1 MRKCLSGLAWMM
13 TAFIVHAA
21 TMINVTQPYYYLNGD
36 WHSESNKNPTVS
48 PYGTILFSSTTPV
61 RLSAVPPRGYA
72 LDQWMLWDGFGYTGY
87 SRLADIPSSRIIATS
102 TDYLFTVS
110 WDSYYSPNWNNNLYA
125 TPCFSWLK
133 YDLVYEPNYGG
144 LSRAYGERG
153 LIYTNTV
160 EVAVGDVAG
169 RLQSWETS
177 HRGYEVAGWST
188 DPEATRASFAT
199 GETVLKAGDK
209 FNATTNG
216 LVTLYAVWQKKPM
229 PIELDPQGGTVTP
242 GSITAYID
250 ETYDLPTPT
259 RDDYDFNGWYD
270 AAEGGNR
277 FTNGMTVVRT
287 DVTKL
292 YAQWLN
298 NRHSVTFKF
307 MTKYGNETNVVTQ
320 VRDGEAA
327 EPPAASDVDGYLGH
341 HFTNWSAAFD
351 DVRTDLEVRAE
362 YVINKYSIAFDSNGG
377 TGTMSEMLFAYDEER
392 ALNACRFS
400 RAGATFLGWALEA
413 GATTAEFADRERVSN
428 LTAENEVTL
437 ILYAVWNRDDV
448 PVVLTV
454 GEGAE
459 VSPSSVRVAVGDT
472 WSLPTPVRTGYAF
485 DGWFTAAEG
494 GEEIVNGSTVESLST
509 TELFA
514 QWTANVY
521 SVSFLANGAEGTM
534 PNEPYAYDEAKA
546 LTPNAFAWSG
556 HTFRGWGLS
565 ATDVEPTYADG
576 QVVSNL
582 TETAGET
589 VTLQALWSVNSYT
602 VSFDAGGGSGSM
614 TSLHKDYGEVFTLP
628 AATFTKDGLPF
639 RGWLGSDGLRYADGA
654 VVSNL
659 TDQADATFV
668 LSAVWPGAS
677 YVAFDPNGA
686 TNAVMDVERFTD
698 DDIQALTSNVFER
711 IGYVFAGWAV
721 SAEAAAAQTVRYADG
736 ETISSPALAG
746 QTNTLYA
753 VWTPNTYTVR
763 FDRNG
768 GQGSMSAQT
777 MVYDTP
783 ATLSA
788 NAFTRGAE
796 GTFSFLGWA
805 TAADGSVTYVDGA
818 TVTNLATEGTVT
830 LYAVWANNLSDLAK
844 AADSDFELGVVGP
857 SASLVVVDS
866 TTYAYGG
873 SSIRF
878 SEGVSY
884 CSVTGVVHGAGTLT
898 FKWRS
903 NYAMSH
909 PDGAASGLMF
919 AIQEE
924 SKPFANPDIAEV
936 PGKDEWT
943 EVSYRIDATGQT
955 VLLWRAYYFAMDYGE
970 DCVAWLD
977 KITWTPDGDGPT
989 EEDAPVIDGV
999 TKDGDGI
1006 SISISTSDTR
1016 FDYQLLGTRD
1026 LSTSDDWPVIKTV
1039 SGTGEPIAFPDL
1051 INKDEPKMFYKVR
1064 VIQRQ

>member
-1 MRKCLSGLAWMM
+1 MWKFLSGLAWMM

-21 TMINVTQPYYYLNGD
+21 TMITVTQPYYYLNGD

-48 PYGTILFSSTTPV
+48 PYGLILFSSTTPV

-72 LDQWMLWDGFGYTGY
+72 LDQWMLWDGFGYAGY

-110 WDSYYSPNWNNNLYA
+110 WDSYYSPNWNNVLFA

-169 RLQSWETS
+169 RIPGWES
-177 HRGYEVAGWST
+177 SRRGYEVAGWST
-188 DPEATRASFAT
+188 DPEASVASFAT
-199 GETVLKAGDK
+199 GEVVERAGEAFD
-209 FNATTNG
+209 ATTNG

-270 AAEGGNR
+270 AAEGGNL
-277 FTNGMTVVRT
+277 FTNGMTVTRT

-292 YAQWLN
+292 YAQWLK
-298 NRHSVTFKF
+298 NRHTVTFRF
-307 MTKYGNETNVVTQ
+307 LDRFGNATNVVTT

-327 EPPAASDVDGYLGH
+327 PAPEMSVINAYLGH
-341 HFTNWSAAFD
+341 HFTQWDTAFD
-351 DVRTDLEVRAE
+351 EVRSDLTVVAAYE
-362 YVINKYSIAFDSNGG
+362 SNKYLVSFVANGG
-377 TGTMSEMLFAYDEER
+377 SGTMADQLFSYDEAK
-392 ALNACRFS
+392 ALSSCQFKRS
-400 RAGATFLGWALEA
+400 GADFLGWAREA
-413 GATTAEFADRERVSN
+413 DAAEPEFDNREIVSN
-428 LTAENEVTL
+428 LTSENEATVL
-437 ILYAVWNRDDV
+437 LYAIWNRADV
-448 PVVLTV
+448 PVTLYP
-454 GEGAE
+454 GEG
-459 VSPSSVRVAVGDT
+459 VSVTPTSVRVAVGDT
-472 WSLPTPVRTGYAF
+472 WVLPTPERTGHAF
-485 DGWFTAAEG
+485 SGWYTEAAG
-494 GEEIVNGSTVESLST
+494 GELIENGSVVASTSVTALYAHYAPNEYTVA
-509 TELFA
+509 FA
-514 QWTANVY
+514 G
-521 SVSFLANGAEGTM
+521 NGATGSM
-534 PNEPYAYDEAKA
+534 SAQAFSYDEAKA
-546 LTPNAFAWSG
+546 LAANAFVRKG
-556 HTFRGWGLS
+556 HSFLGWGLA
-565 ATDVEPTYADG
+565 ATDEAAAFADG
-576 QVVSNL
+576 EIVSNL
-582 TETAGET
+582 TAVADAT
-589 VTLQALWSVNSYT
+589 VTLHALWSPNSYT
-602 VSFDAGGGSGSM
+602 I
-614 TSLHKDYGEVFTLP
+614 
-628 AATFTKDGLPF
+628 
-639 RGWLGSDGLRYADGA
+639 
-654 VVSNL
+654 
-659 TDQADATFV
+659 
-668 LSAVWPGAS
+668 
-677 YVAFDPNGA
+677 
-686 TNAVMDVERFTD
+686 RF
-698 DDIQALTSNVFER
+698 E
-711 IGYVFAGWAV
+711 
-721 SAEAAAAQTVRYADG
+721 
-736 ETISSPALAG
+736 
-746 QTNTLYA
+746 
-753 VWTPNTYTVR
+753 
-763 FDRNG
+763 RNG

-796 GTFSFLGWA
+796 GTFTFLGWA
-805 TAADGSVTYVDGA
+805 TAADGSVTYADGA

-830 LYAVWANNLSDLAK
+830 LYAVWENNLSDLAK
-844 AADSDFELGVVGP
+844 AADSDFELGATGP

-866 TTYAYGG
+866 TMSSYGG

-878 SEGVSY
+878 SEGVVH
-884 CSVTGVVHGAGTLT
+884 CAVTGIVHGAGALT

-903 NYAMSH
+903 NHEMVH

-919 AIQEE
+919 AVQEE
-924 SKPFANPDIAEV
+924 GKPFASPDIAEV
-936 PGKDEWT
+936 PGVDEWT

-955 VLLWRAYYFAMDYGE
+955 ILLWRAYYFVQDYGE

-977 KITWTPDGDGPT
+977 QITWAPDGDGPT

>member
-1 MRKCLSGLAWMM
+1 MWKFLFGLAWAM

-21 TMINVTQPYYYLNGD
+21 TQINVTQPYYYLNGD
-36 WHSESNKNPTVS
+36 WHSESDKNPTVS
-48 PYGTILFSSTTPV
+48 PYGLIRFSSTTPV

-72 LDQWMLWDGFGYTGY
+72 LDQWMLWDGFGYAGY

-110 WDSYYSPNWNNNLYA
+110 WDSYYSPNWNNVLFA

-169 RLQSWETS
+169 RIPGWES
-177 HRGYEVAGWST
+177 SRRGYEVAGWST

-229 PIELDPQGGTVTP
+229 PIVLDPQGGTVTP
-242 GSITAYID
+242 DSITAYID

-298 NRHSVTFKF
+298 NRHTVTFRF
-307 MTKYGNETNVVTQ
+307 LNRFGNATNVVTT

-327 EPPAASDVDGYLGH
+327 PAPEMSVINAYLGH
-341 HFTNWSAAFD
+341 HFTQWDTAFD
-351 DVRTDLEVRAE
+351 EVRSDLTVVAAYE
-362 YVINKYSIAFDSNGG
+362 SNKYLVSFVANGG
-377 TGTMSEMLFAYDEER
+377 SGTMADQLFSYDEAK
-392 ALNACRFS
+392 ALSSCQFKRS
-400 RAGATFLGWALEA
+400 GADFLGWAREA
-413 GATTAEFADRERVSN
+413 DAAEPEFDNREIVSN
-428 LTAENEVTL
+428 LTSENEATVL
-437 ILYAVWNRDDV
+437 LYAIWNRADV
-448 PVVLTV
+448 PVTLYP
-454 GEGAE
+454 GEG
-459 VSPSSVRVAVGDT
+459 VSVTPTSVRVAVGDT
-472 WSLPTPVRTGYAF
+472 WVLPTPVRTGYAF

-494 GEEIVNGSTVESLST
+494 GEEIVNGSAVESLST

-565 ATDVEPTYADG
+565 ATEAEPTYDDG
-576 QVVSNL
+576 QIVSNL
-582 TETAGET
+582 TAVADAT
-589 VTLQALWSVNSYT
+589 VTLHALWSPNSYT
-602 VSFDAGGGSGSM
+602 
-614 TSLHKDYGEVFTLP
+614 
-628 AATFTKDGLPF
+628 
-639 RGWLGSDGLRYADGA
+639 
-654 VVSNL
+654 
-659 TDQADATFV
+659 
-668 LSAVWPGAS
+668 
-677 YVAFDPNGA
+677 
-686 TNAVMDVERFTD
+686 
-698 DDIQALTSNVFER
+698 I
-711 IGYVFAGWAV
+711 
-721 SAEAAAAQTVRYADG
+721 
-736 ETISSPALAG
+736 
-746 QTNTLYA
+746 
-753 VWTPNTYTVR
+753 R

-777 MVYDTP
+777 MVYDVP
-783 ATLSA
+783 ALLASNT
-788 NAFTRGAE
+788 FTRGAE
-796 GTFSFLGWA
+796 GAFQFMGWA
-805 TAADGSVTYVDGA
+805 TAADGSVTYADGA

-830 LYAVWANNLSDLAK
+830 LYAVWENNLSDLAK
-844 AADSDFELGVVGP
+844 AADSDFELGATGP

-866 TTYAYGG
+866 TMSSYGG

-878 SEGVSY
+878 SEGVVY
-884 CSVTGVVHGAGTLT
+884 CAVTGIVHGAGTLT

-903 NYAMSH
+903 NHEMVH

-919 AIQEE
+919 AVQEE
-924 SKPFANPDIAEV
+924 GKPFASPDIAEV
-936 PGKDEWT
+936 PGVDEWT

-955 VLLWRAYYFAMDYGE
+955 ILLWRAYYFVQDYGE

-977 KITWTPDGDGPT
+977 QITWAPDGDGPT
-989 EEDAPVIDGV
+989 VEDAPVIDGV

>member
-1 MRKCLSGLAWMM
+1 MWKFLFGLAWAM

-21 TMINVTQPYYYLNGD
+21 TQINVTQPYYYLNGD
-36 WHSESNKNPTVS
+36 WHSESDKNPTVS
-48 PYGTILFSSTTPV
+48 PYGLIRFSSTTPV

-72 LDQWMLWDGFGYTGY
+72 LDQWMLWDGFGYAGY

-169 RLQSWETS
+169 RIPGWES
-177 HRGYEVAGWST
+177 SRRGYEVAGWST

-298 NRHSVTFKF
+298 NRHTVTFRF
-307 MTKYGNETNVVTQ
+307 LNRFGNATNVVTT

-327 EPPAASDVDGYLGH
+327 PAPEMSVINAYLGH
-341 HFTNWSAAFD
+341 HFTQWDTAFD
-351 DVRTDLEVRAE
+351 EVRSDLTVVAAYE
-362 YVINKYSIAFDSNGG
+362 SNKYLVSFVANGG
-377 TGTMSEMLFAYDEER
+377 SGTMADQLFSYDEAK
-392 ALNACRFS
+392 ALSSCQFKRS
-400 RAGATFLGWALEA
+400 GADFLGWAREA
-413 GATTAEFADRERVSN
+413 DAAEPEFDNREIVSN
-428 LTAENEVTL
+428 LTSENEATVL
-437 ILYAVWNRDDV
+437 LYAIWNRADV
-448 PVVLTV
+448 PVTLYP
-454 GEGAE
+454 GEG
-459 VSPSSVRVAVGDT
+459 VSVTPTSVRVAVGDT
-472 WSLPTPVRTGYAF
+472 WVLPTPERTGHAF
-485 DGWFTAAEG
+485 SGWYTEAAG
-494 GEEIVNGSTVESLST
+494 GELIENGSVVASTSVTALYAHYAPNEYTVA
-509 TELFA
+509 FA
-514 QWTANVY
+514 G
-521 SVSFLANGAEGTM
+521 NGATGSM
-534 PNEPYAYDEAKA
+534 SAQAFSYDEAKA
-546 LTPNAFAWSG
+546 LAANAFVRKG
-556 HTFRGWGLS
+556 HSFLGWGLA
-565 ATDVEPTYADG
+565 ATDEAAAFADG
-576 QVVSNL
+576 EIVSNL
-582 TETAGET
+582 TAVADAT
-589 VTLQALWSVNSYT
+589 VTLHALWSPNSYT
-602 VSFDAGGGSGSM
+602 
-614 TSLHKDYGEVFTLP
+614 
-628 AATFTKDGLPF
+628 
-639 RGWLGSDGLRYADGA
+639 
-654 VVSNL
+654 
-659 TDQADATFV
+659 
-668 LSAVWPGAS
+668 
-677 YVAFDPNGA
+677 
-686 TNAVMDVERFTD
+686 
-698 DDIQALTSNVFER
+698 I
-711 IGYVFAGWAV
+711 
-721 SAEAAAAQTVRYADG
+721 
-736 ETISSPALAG
+736 
-746 QTNTLYA
+746 
-753 VWTPNTYTVR
+753 R

-777 MVYDTP
+777 MVYDVP
-783 ATLSA
+783 ALLASNT
-788 NAFTRGAE
+788 FTRGAE
-796 GTFSFLGWA
+796 GAFQFMGWS
-805 TAADGSVTYVDGA
+805 TAADGAVEFKDGA
-818 TVTNLATEGTVT
+818 LVTNMVSEGSIT
-830 LYAVWANNLSDLAK
+830 LYAVWENNLSDLAK
-844 AADSDFELGVVGP
+844 AADSDIELTGP

-866 TTYAYGG
+866 TMSSYGG

-878 SEGVSY
+878 SEGVVY
-884 CSVTGVVHGAGTLT
+884 CAVTGIVHGAGTLT

-903 NYAMSH
+903 NHEMVH

-919 AIQEE
+919 AVQEE
-924 SKPFANPDIAEV
+924 GKPFASPDIAEV
-936 PGKDEWT
+936 PGVDEWT

-955 VLLWRAYYFAMDYGE
+955 ILLWRAYYFVQDYGE

-977 KITWTPDGDGPT
+977 QITWTPDGDGPT

-1026 LSTSDDWPVIKTV
+1026 LTTKGDWPVIRTV

>member
-1 MRKCLSGLAWMM
+1 MWKFLFGLAWAM

-21 TMINVTQPYYYLNGD
+21 TQINVTQPYYYLNGD
-36 WHSESNKNPTVS
+36 WHSESDKNPTVS
-48 PYGTILFSSTTPV
+48 PYGLIRFSSTTPV

-72 LDQWMLWDGFGYTGY
+72 LDQWMLWDGFGYAGY

-169 RLQSWETS
+169 RIPGWES
-177 HRGYEVAGWST
+177 SRRGYEVAGWST
-188 DPEATRASFAT
+188 DPEATRASFDT

-242 GSITAYID
+242 DSITAYID

-298 NRHSVTFKF
+298 NRHTVTFRF
-307 MTKYGNETNVVTQ
+307 LNRFGNATNVVTT

-327 EPPAASDVDGYLGH
+327 PAPEMSVINAYLGH
-341 HFTNWSAAFD
+341 HFTQWDTAFN
-351 DVRTDLEVRAE
+351 EVRSDLTVVAAYE
-362 YVINKYSIAFDSNGG
+362 SNKYLVSFVANGG
-377 TGTMSEMLFAYDEER
+377 SGTMADQLFSYDEAK
-392 ALNACRFS
+392 ALSSCQFKRS
-400 RAGATFLGWALEA
+400 GADFLGWAREA
-413 GATTAEFADRERVSN
+413 DAAEPEFDNREIVSN
-428 LTAENEVTL
+428 LTSENEATVL
-437 ILYAVWNRDDV
+437 LYAIWNRADV
-448 PVVLTV
+448 PVTLYP
-454 GEGAE
+454 GEG
-459 VSPSSVRVAVGDT
+459 VSVTPTSVRVAVGDT
-472 WSLPTPVRTGYAF
+472 WVLPTPERTGHAF
-485 DGWFTAAEG
+485 SGWYTEAAG
-494 GEEIVNGSTVESLST
+494 GELIENGSVVASTSVTALYAHYAPNEYTVA
-509 TELFA
+509 FA
-514 QWTANVY
+514 G
-521 SVSFLANGAEGTM
+521 NGATGSM
-534 PNEPYAYDEAKA
+534 SAQAFSYDEAKA
-546 LTPNAFAWSG
+546 LAANAFVRKG
-556 HTFRGWGLS
+556 HSFLGWGLA
-565 ATDVEPTYADG
+565 ATDEAAAFADG
-576 QVVSNL
+576 ELVSNL
-582 TETAGET
+582 TAVADAT
-589 VTLQALWSVNSYT
+589 VTLHALWSPNSYT
-602 VSFDAGGGSGSM
+602 I
-614 TSLHKDYGEVFTLP
+614 
-628 AATFTKDGLPF
+628 
-639 RGWLGSDGLRYADGA
+639 
-654 VVSNL
+654 
-659 TDQADATFV
+659 
-668 LSAVWPGAS
+668 
-677 YVAFDPNGA
+677 
-686 TNAVMDVERFTD
+686 RF
-698 DDIQALTSNVFER
+698 E
-711 IGYVFAGWAV
+711 
-721 SAEAAAAQTVRYADG
+721 
-736 ETISSPALAG
+736 
-746 QTNTLYA
+746 
-753 VWTPNTYTVR
+753 
-763 FDRNG
+763 RNG

-796 GTFSFLGWA
+796 GTFTFLGWA
-805 TAADGSVTYVDGA
+805 TAADGSVTYADGA

-830 LYAVWANNLSDLAK
+830 LYAVWENNLSDLAK
-844 AADSDFELGVVGP
+844 AADSDFELGATGP

-866 TTYAYGG
+866 TMSSYGG

-878 SEGVSY
+878 SEGVVY
-884 CSVTGVVHGAGTLT
+884 CAVTGIVHGAGTLT

-903 NYAMSH
+903 NHEMVH

-919 AIQEE
+919 AVQEE
-924 SKPFANPDIAEV
+924 GKPFASPDIAEV
-936 PGKDEWT
+936 PGVDEWT

-955 VLLWRAYYFAMDYGE
+955 ILLWRAYYFVQDYGE

-977 KITWTPDGDGPT
+977 QITWAPDGDGPT

>member
-1 MRKCLSGLAWMM
+1 MWKFLSGLAWMM

-21 TMINVTQPYYYLNGD
+21 TMITVTQPYYYLNGD

-48 PYGTILFSSTTPV
+48 PYGLILFSSTTPV

-72 LDQWMLWDGFGYTGY
+72 LDQWMLWDGFGYAGY

-160 EVAVGDVAG
+160 EVAGGDVAG
-169 RLQSWETS
+169 RIPGWES
-177 HRGYEVAGWST
+177 SRRGYEVAGWST
-188 DPEATRASFAT
+188 DPEATRASFDT

-270 AAEGGNR
+270 AAEGGNL
-277 FTNGMTVVRT
+277 FTNGMAVTRT

-292 YAQWLN
+292 YAQWLK
-298 NRHSVTFKF
+298 NRHTVTLYPGEGVSVTP
-307 MTKYGNETNVVTQ
+307 T
-320 VRDGEAA
+320 
-327 EPPAASDVDGYLGH
+327 
-341 HFTNWSAAFD
+341 
-351 DVRTDLEVRAE
+351 
-362 YVINKYSIAFDSNGG
+362 
-377 TGTMSEMLFAYDEER
+377 
-392 ALNACRFS
+392 
-400 RAGATFLGWALEA
+400 
-413 GATTAEFADRERVSN
+413 
-428 LTAENEVTL
+428 
-437 ILYAVWNRDDV
+437 
-448 PVVLTV
+448 
-454 GEGAE
+454 
-459 VSPSSVRVAVGDT
+459 SVRVAVGDT
-472 WSLPTPVRTGYAF
+472 WVLPTPVRTGYAF

-534 PNEPYAYDEAKA
+534 PNEPYAYDEAEA
-546 LTPNAFAWSG
+546 LTPNVFAWSG

-565 ATDVEPTYADG
+565 ATDAEPTYDDG
-576 QVVSNL
+576 QIVSNL
-582 TETAGET
+582 TAVADAT
-589 VTLQALWSVNSYT
+589 VTLHALWSPNSYT
-602 VSFDAGGGSGSM
+602 
-614 TSLHKDYGEVFTLP
+614 
-628 AATFTKDGLPF
+628 
-639 RGWLGSDGLRYADGA
+639 
-654 VVSNL
+654 
-659 TDQADATFV
+659 
-668 LSAVWPGAS
+668 
-677 YVAFDPNGA
+677 
-686 TNAVMDVERFTD
+686 
-698 DDIQALTSNVFER
+698 I
-711 IGYVFAGWAV
+711 
-721 SAEAAAAQTVRYADG
+721 
-736 ETISSPALAG
+736 
-746 QTNTLYA
+746 
-753 VWTPNTYTVR
+753 R

-783 ATLSA
+783 ATLSE

-796 GTFSFLGWA
+796 GTFTFLGWA
-805 TAADGSVTYVDGA
+805 TAADGAVEFKDGA
-818 TVTNLATEGTVT
+818 LVTNLVSEGSIT
-830 LYAVWANNLSDLAK
+830 LYAVWEHNLSDLAK
-844 AADSDFELGVVGP
+844 AADSDFELGATGP

-866 TTYAYGG
+866 TMSSYGG

-878 SEGVSY
+878 SEGVVH
-884 CSVTGVVHGAGTLT
+884 CAVTGIVHGAGTLT

-903 NYAMSH
+903 NHEMAHS
-909 PDGAASGLMF
+909 DGKQSGLMF
-919 AIQEE
+919 AVQEE
-924 SKPFANPDIAEV
+924 GKPFASPDIAEV
-936 PGKDEWT
+936 PGVDEWT

-955 VLLWRAYYFAMDYGE
+955 ILLWRAYWFALDYGG

-977 KITWTPDGDGPT
+977 QITWTPDGDGPT
-989 EEDAPVIDGV
+989 EEDAPVIDGM

-1026 LSTSDDWPVIKTV
+1026 LSTKGDWPVIRTV

>member
-1 MRKCLSGLAWMM
+1 MWKFLSGLAWMM

-21 TMINVTQPYYYLNGD
+21 TMITVTQPYYYLNGD

-48 PYGTILFSSTTPV
+48 PYGLILFSSTTPV

-72 LDQWMLWDGFGYTGY
+72 LDQWMLWDGFGYAGY

-169 RLQSWETS
+169 RIPGWES
-177 HRGYEVAGWST
+177 SRRGYEVAGWST

-298 NRHSVTFKF
+298 NRHTVTFRF
-307 MTKYGNETNVVTQ
+307 LNRFGNATNVVTT

-327 EPPAASDVDGYLGH
+327 PAPEMSVINAYLGH
-341 HFTNWSAAFD
+341 HFTQWDTAFD
-351 DVRTDLEVRAE
+351 EVRSDLTVVAAYE
-362 YVINKYSIAFDSNGG
+362 SNKYLVSFVANGG
-377 TGTMSEMLFAYDEER
+377 SGTMADQLFSYDEAK
-392 ALNACRFS
+392 ALSSCQFKRS
-400 RAGATFLGWALEA
+400 GADFLGWAREA
-413 GATTAEFADRERVSN
+413 DAAEPEFDNREIVSN
-428 LTAENEVTL
+428 LTSENEATVL
-437 ILYAVWNRDDV
+437 LYAIWNRADV
-448 PVVLTV
+448 PVTLYP
-454 GEGAE
+454 GEG
-459 VSPSSVRVAVGDT
+459 VSVTPTSVRVAVGDT
-472 WSLPTPVRTGYAF
+472 WVLPTPERTGHAF
-485 DGWFTAAEG
+485 SGWYTEAAG
-494 GEEIVNGSTVESLST
+494 GELIENGSVVASTSVTALYAHYAPNEYTVA
-509 TELFA
+509 FA
-514 QWTANVY
+514 G
-521 SVSFLANGAEGTM
+521 NGATGSM
-534 PNEPYAYDEAKA
+534 SAQAFSYDEAKA
-546 LTPNAFAWSG
+546 LAANAFVRKG
-556 HTFRGWGLS
+556 HSFLGWGLA
-565 ATDVEPTYADG
+565 ATDEAAAFADG
-576 QVVSNL
+576 EIVSNL
-582 TETAGET
+582 TAVADAT
-589 VTLQALWSVNSYT
+589 VTLHALWSPNSYT
-602 VSFDAGGGSGSM
+602 
-614 TSLHKDYGEVFTLP
+614 
-628 AATFTKDGLPF
+628 
-639 RGWLGSDGLRYADGA
+639 
-654 VVSNL
+654 
-659 TDQADATFV
+659 
-668 LSAVWPGAS
+668 
-677 YVAFDPNGA
+677 
-686 TNAVMDVERFTD
+686 
-698 DDIQALTSNVFER
+698 I
-711 IGYVFAGWAV
+711 
-721 SAEAAAAQTVRYADG
+721 
-736 ETISSPALAG
+736 
-746 QTNTLYA
+746 
-753 VWTPNTYTVR
+753 R

-783 ATLSA
+783 ATLSE

-796 GTFSFLGWA
+796 GTFTFLGWA
-805 TAADGSVTYVDGA
+805 TAADGAVEFKDGA
-818 TVTNLATEGTVT
+818 LVTNLVSEGSIT
-830 LYAVWANNLSDLAK
+830 LYAVWEHNLSDLAK
-844 AADSDFELGVVGP
+844 AADSDIELTGP

-866 TTYAYGG
+866 TMSSYGG

-878 SEGVSY
+878 SEGVVY
-884 CSVTGVVHGAGTLT
+884 CAVTGIVHGAGTLT

-903 NYAMSH
+903 NHEMVH

-919 AIQEE
+919 AVQEE
-924 SKPFANPDIAEV
+924 GKPFASPDIAEV
-936 PGKDEWT
+936 PGVDEWT

-955 VLLWRAYYFAMDYGE
+955 ILLWRAYYFVQDYGE

-977 KITWTPDGDGPT
+977 QITWTPDGDGPT

-1016 FDYQLLGTRD
+1016 FDYQLLGTDD
-1026 LSTSDDWPVIKTV
+1026 LSTKGDWPVIKTV

>member
-1 MRKCLSGLAWMM
+1 MWKFLSGLAWMM

-21 TMINVTQPYYYLNGD
+21 TMITVTQPYYYLNGD

-48 PYGTILFSSTTPV
+48 PYGLILFSSTTPV

-72 LDQWMLWDGFGYTGY
+72 LDQWMLWDGFGYAGY

-169 RLQSWETS
+169 RIPGWES
-177 HRGYEVAGWST
+177 SRRGYEVAGWST
-188 DPEATRASFAT
+188 DPEATRASFDT

-298 NRHSVTFKF
+298 NRHTVTFRF
-307 MTKYGNETNVVTQ
+307 LNRFGNATNVVTT

-327 EPPAASDVDGYLGH
+327 PAPEMSVINAYLGH
-341 HFTNWSAAFD
+341 HFTQWDTAFD
-351 DVRTDLEVRAE
+351 EVRSDLTVVAAYE
-362 YVINKYSIAFDSNGG
+362 SNKYLVSFVANGG
-377 TGTMSEMLFAYDEER
+377 SGTMADQLFSYDEAK
-392 ALNACRFS
+392 ALSSCQFKRS
-400 RAGATFLGWALEA
+400 GADFLGWAREA
-413 GATTAEFADRERVSN
+413 DAAEPEFDNREIVSN
-428 LTAENEVTL
+428 LTSENEATVL
-437 ILYAVWNRDDV
+437 LYAIWNRADV
-448 PVVLTV
+448 PVTLYP
-454 GEGAE
+454 GEG
-459 VSPSSVRVAVGDT
+459 VSVTPTSVRVAVGDT
-472 WSLPTPVRTGYAF
+472 WVLPTPERTGHAF
-485 DGWFTAAEG
+485 SGWYTEAAG
-494 GEEIVNGSTVESLST
+494 GELIENGSVVASTSVTALYAHYAPNEYTVA
-509 TELFA
+509 FA
-514 QWTANVY
+514 G
-521 SVSFLANGAEGTM
+521 NGATGSM
-534 PNEPYAYDEAKA
+534 SAQAFSYDEAKA
-546 LTPNAFAWSG
+546 LAANAFVRKG
-556 HTFRGWGLS
+556 HSFLGWGLA
-565 ATDVEPTYADG
+565 ATDEAAAFADG
-576 QVVSNL
+576 EIVSNL
-582 TETAGET
+582 TAVADAT
-589 VTLQALWSVNSYT
+589 VTLHALWSPNSYT
-602 VSFDAGGGSGSM
+602 I
-614 TSLHKDYGEVFTLP
+614 
-628 AATFTKDGLPF
+628 
-639 RGWLGSDGLRYADGA
+639 
-654 VVSNL
+654 
-659 TDQADATFV
+659 
-668 LSAVWPGAS
+668 
-677 YVAFDPNGA
+677 
-686 TNAVMDVERFTD
+686 RF
-698 DDIQALTSNVFER
+698 E
-711 IGYVFAGWAV
+711 
-721 SAEAAAAQTVRYADG
+721 
-736 ETISSPALAG
+736 
-746 QTNTLYA
+746 
-753 VWTPNTYTVR
+753 
-763 FDRNG
+763 RNG

-796 GTFSFLGWA
+796 GTFTFLGWA
-805 TAADGSVTYVDGA
+805 TAADGSVTYADGA

-830 LYAVWANNLSDLAK
+830 LYAVWENNLSDLAK
-844 AADSDFELGVVGP
+844 AADANFELKC
-857 SASLVVVDS
+857 S
-866 TTYAYGG
+866 TMAGQIVEIDHETGCFSE
-873 SSIRF
+873 SSIRIRVDT
-878 SEGVSY
+878 SVDEGQPHSSIEGQVS
-884 CSVTGVVHGAGTLT
+884 GPGTLS
-898 FKWRS
+898 FWWRANS
-903 NYAMSH
+903 SVQGDGLYIDNNGIEYVAPVTNDWVKMS
-909 PDGAASGLMF
+909 L
-919 AIQEE
+919 
-924 SKPFANPDIAEV
+924 
-936 PGKDEWT
+936 
-943 EVSYRIDATGQT
+943 RIDATGT
-955 VLLWRAYYFAMDYGE
+955 TKIVWVAYWLQRYCGNDY
-970 DCVAWLD
+970 VAWLD
-977 KITWTPDGDGPT
+977 QITWAPDGDGPT

-1026 LSTSDDWPVIKTV
+1026 LTTKGDWPVIRTV

>member
-1 MRKCLSGLAWMM
+1 MWKFLSGLAWMM

-21 TMINVTQPYYYLNGD
+21 TQINVTQPYYYLNGD
-36 WHSESNKNPTVS
+36 WHSEVNKNPTVS
-48 PYGTILFSSTTPV
+48 PYGLILFSSTTPV

-72 LDQWMLWDGFGYTGY
+72 LDQWMLWDGLGYAGY

-110 WDSYYSPNWNNNLYA
+110 WDSYYSPNWNNVLFA

-160 EVAVGDVAG
+160 KVAVGDVAG
-169 RLQSWETS
+169 RIPGWES
-177 HRGYEVAGWST
+177 SRRGYEVAGWST

-298 NRHSVTFKF
+298 NRHTVTFRF
-307 MTKYGNETNVVTQ
+307 LNRFGNATNVVTT

-327 EPPAASDVDGYLGH
+327 PAPEMSVINAYLGH
-341 HFTNWSAAFD
+341 HFTQWDTAFD
-351 DVRTDLEVRAE
+351 EVRSDLTVVAAYE
-362 YVINKYSIAFDSNGG
+362 SNKYLVSFVANGG
-377 TGTMSEMLFAYDEER
+377 SGTMADQLFSYDEAK
-392 ALNACRFS
+392 ALSSCQFKRS
-400 RAGATFLGWALEA
+400 GADFLGWAREA
-413 GATTAEFADRERVSN
+413 DAAEPEFDNREIVSN
-428 LTAENEVTL
+428 LTSENEATVL
-437 ILYAVWNRDDV
+437 LYAIWNRADV
-448 PVVLTV
+448 PVTLYP
-454 GEGAE
+454 GEG
-459 VSPSSVRVAVGDT
+459 VSVTPTSVRVAVGDT
-472 WSLPTPVRTGYAF
+472 WVLPTPERTGHAF
-485 DGWFTAAEG
+485 SGWYTEAAG
-494 GEEIVNGSTVESLST
+494 GELIENGSVVASTSVTALYAHYAPNEYTVA
-509 TELFA
+509 FA
-514 QWTANVY
+514 G
-521 SVSFLANGAEGTM
+521 NGATGSM
-534 PNEPYAYDEAKA
+534 SAQAFSYDEAKA
-546 LTPNAFAWSG
+546 LAANAFVRKG
-556 HTFRGWGLS
+556 HSFLGWGLA
-565 ATDVEPTYADG
+565 ATDEAAAFADG
-576 QVVSNL
+576 EIVSNL
-582 TETAGET
+582 TAVADAT
-589 VTLQALWSVNSYT
+589 VTLHALWSVNSYT

-614 TSLHKDYGEVFTLP
+614 DPFTKNYGEVFTLP
-628 AATFTKDGLPF
+628 AAAFTKDGLPF
-639 RGWLGSDGLRYADGA
+639 RGWLGSDGSRYADGA
-654 VVSNL
+654 TVSNL
-659 TDQADATFV
+659 TDRADGTFV
-668 LSAVWPGAS
+668 LSAVWPGAA

-686 TNAVMDVERFTD
+686 TNATMSVQRFTD
-698 DDIQALTSNVFER
+698 DDEQPLTSNAFVR
-711 IGYVFAGWAV
+711 TGYSFSGWALTE
-721 SAEAAAAQTVRYADG
+721 EAAAAREVRYKDG
-736 ETISSPALAG
+736 DVVSSPALTD

-753 VWTPNTYTVR
+753 VWSPNSYTIR
-763 FDRNG
+763 FERNG

-796 GTFSFLGWA
+796 GTFTFLGWA
-805 TAADGSVTYVDGA
+805 TAADGSVTYADGA

-830 LYAVWANNLSDLAK
+830 LYAVWENNLSDLAK
-844 AADSDFELGVVGP
+844 AADSDFELGATGP

-866 TTYAYGG
+866 TMSSYGG

-878 SEGVSY
+878 SEGVVY
-884 CSVTGVVHGAGTLT
+884 CAVTGIVHGAGTLT

-903 NYAMSH
+903 NHEMVH

-919 AIQEE
+919 AVQEE
-924 SKPFANPDIAEV
+924 GKPFASPDIAEV
-936 PGKDEWT
+936 PGVDEWT

-955 VLLWRAYYFAMDYGE
+955 ILLWRAYYFVQDYGE

-977 KITWTPDGDGPT
+977 QITWTPDGDGPT
-989 EEDAPVIDGV
+989 QEDAPVIDGV

-1026 LSTSDDWPVIKTV
+1026 LSTKGDWPVIRTV

>member
-1 MRKCLSGLAWMM
+1 MWKFLSGLAWMM

-21 TMINVTQPYYYLNGD
+21 TMITVTQPYYYLNGD

-48 PYGTILFSSTTPV
+48 PYGLILFSSTTPI

-72 LDQWMLWDGFGYTGY
+72 LDQWMLWDGFGYAGY

-169 RLQSWETS
+169 RIPGWES
-177 HRGYEVAGWST
+177 SRRGYEVAGWST
-188 DPEATRASFAT
+188 DPEATRASFDT

-270 AAEGGNR
+270 AAEGGNL
-277 FTNGMTVVRT
+277 FTNGMAVTRT

-292 YAQWLN
+292 YAQWLK
-298 NRHSVTFKF
+298 NRHTVTLYPGEGVSVTP
-307 MTKYGNETNVVTQ
+307 T
-320 VRDGEAA
+320 
-327 EPPAASDVDGYLGH
+327 
-341 HFTNWSAAFD
+341 
-351 DVRTDLEVRAE
+351 
-362 YVINKYSIAFDSNGG
+362 
-377 TGTMSEMLFAYDEER
+377 
-392 ALNACRFS
+392 
-400 RAGATFLGWALEA
+400 
-413 GATTAEFADRERVSN
+413 
-428 LTAENEVTL
+428 
-437 ILYAVWNRDDV
+437 
-448 PVVLTV
+448 
-454 GEGAE
+454 
-459 VSPSSVRVAVGDT
+459 SVRVAVGDT
-472 WSLPTPVRTGYAF
+472 WVLPTPVRTGYAF

-546 LTPNAFAWSG
+546 LTPNVFAWSG

-565 ATDVEPTYADG
+565 ATDAEPTYDDG
-576 QVVSNL
+576 QIVSNL
-582 TETAGET
+582 TAVADAT
-589 VTLQALWSVNSYT
+589 VTLHALWSPNSYT
-602 VSFDAGGGSGSM
+602 
-614 TSLHKDYGEVFTLP
+614 
-628 AATFTKDGLPF
+628 
-639 RGWLGSDGLRYADGA
+639 
-654 VVSNL
+654 
-659 TDQADATFV
+659 
-668 LSAVWPGAS
+668 
-677 YVAFDPNGA
+677 
-686 TNAVMDVERFTD
+686 
-698 DDIQALTSNVFER
+698 I
-711 IGYVFAGWAV
+711 
-721 SAEAAAAQTVRYADG
+721 
-736 ETISSPALAG
+736 
-746 QTNTLYA
+746 
-753 VWTPNTYTVR
+753 R

-783 ATLSA
+783 ATLSE

-796 GTFSFLGWA
+796 GTFTFLGWA
-805 TAADGSVTYVDGA
+805 TAADGAVEFKDGA
-818 TVTNLATEGTVT
+818 LVTNLVSEGSIT
-830 LYAVWANNLSDLAK
+830 LYAVWEHNLSDLAK
-844 AADSDFELGVVGP
+844 AADSDFELGATGP

-866 TTYAYGG
+866 TMSSYGG

-878 SEGVSY
+878 SEGVVH
-884 CSVTGVVHGAGTLT
+884 CAVTGIVHGAGTLT

-903 NYAMSH
+903 NHEMAHS
-909 PDGAASGLMF
+909 DGKQSGLMF
-919 AIQEE
+919 AVQEE
-924 SKPFANPDIAEV
+924 GKPFASPDIAEV
-936 PGKDEWT
+936 PGVDEWT

-955 VLLWRAYYFAMDYGE
+955 ILLWRAYWFALDYGG

-977 KITWTPDGDGPT
+977 QITWTPDGDGPT
-989 EEDAPVIDGV
+989 EEDAPVIDGM

-1026 LSTSDDWPVIKTV
+1026 LSTKGDWPVIRTV

>member
-1 MRKCLSGLAWMM
+1 MWKFLFGLAWMM

-21 TMINVTQPYYYLNGD
+21 TQINVTQPYYYLNGD
-36 WHSESNKNPTVS
+36 WHSEVNKNPTVS
-48 PYGTILFSSTTPV
+48 PYGLILFSSTTPV

-72 LDQWMLWDGFGYTGY
+72 LDQWMLWDGFGYAGY

-110 WDSYYSPNWNNNLYA
+110 WDSYYSPNWNNVLFA

-160 EVAVGDVAG
+160 KVAVGDVAG
-169 RLQSWETS
+169 RIPGWES
-177 HRGYEVAGWST
+177 SRRGYEVAGWST

-298 NRHSVTFKF
+298 NRHTVTLYPGEGVSVTP
-307 MTKYGNETNVVTQ
+307 T
-320 VRDGEAA
+320 
-327 EPPAASDVDGYLGH
+327 
-341 HFTNWSAAFD
+341 
-351 DVRTDLEVRAE
+351 
-362 YVINKYSIAFDSNGG
+362 
-377 TGTMSEMLFAYDEER
+377 
-392 ALNACRFS
+392 
-400 RAGATFLGWALEA
+400 
-413 GATTAEFADRERVSN
+413 
-428 LTAENEVTL
+428 
-437 ILYAVWNRDDV
+437 
-448 PVVLTV
+448 
-454 GEGAE
+454 
-459 VSPSSVRVAVGDT
+459 SVRVAVGDT
-472 WSLPTPVRTGYAF
+472 WVLPTPERTGHAF
-485 DGWFTAAEG
+485 SGWYTEAAG
-494 GEEIVNGSTVESLST
+494 GELIENGSVVASTSVTALYAHYAPNEYTVA
-509 TELFA
+509 FA
-514 QWTANVY
+514 G
-521 SVSFLANGAEGTM
+521 NGATGSM
-534 PNEPYAYDEAKA
+534 SAQAFSYDEAKA
-546 LTPNAFAWSG
+546 LAANAFVRKG
-556 HTFRGWGLS
+556 HSFLGWGLA
-565 ATDVEPTYADG
+565 ATDEAAAFADG
-576 QVVSNL
+576 EIVSNL
-582 TETAGET
+582 TAVADAT
-589 VTLQALWSVNSYT
+589 VTLHALWSVNSYT

-614 TSLHKDYGEVFTLP
+614 DPFTKNYGEVFTLP
-628 AATFTKDGLPF
+628 AAAFTKDGLPF
-639 RGWLGSDGLRYADGA
+639 RGWLGSDGSRYADGA
-654 VVSNL
+654 TVSNL
-659 TDQADATFV
+659 TDRADGTFV
-668 LSAVWPGAS
+668 LSAVWPGAA

-686 TNAVMDVERFTD
+686 TNATMSVQRFTD
-698 DDIQALTSNVFER
+698 DDEQPLTSNAFVR
-711 IGYVFAGWAV
+711 TGYSFSGWALTE
-721 SAEAAAAQTVRYADG
+721 EAAAAREVRYKDG
-736 ETISSPALAG
+736 DVVSSPALTD

-753 VWTPNTYTVR
+753 VWSPNSYTIR
-763 FDRNG
+763 FERNG

-796 GTFSFLGWA
+796 GTFTFLGWA
-805 TAADGSVTYVDGA
+805 TAADGSVTYADGA

-830 LYAVWANNLSDLAK
+830 LYAVWENNLSDLAK
-844 AADSDFELGVVGP
+844 AADSDFELGATGP

-866 TTYAYGG
+866 TMSSYGG

-878 SEGVSY
+878 SEGVVY
-884 CSVTGVVHGAGTLT
+884 CAVTGIVHGAGTLT

-903 NYAMSH
+903 NHEMVH

-919 AIQEE
+919 AVQEE
-924 SKPFANPDIAEV
+924 GKPFASPDIAEV
-936 PGKDEWT
+936 PGVDEWT

-955 VLLWRAYYFAMDYGE
+955 ILLWRAYYFVQDYGE

-977 KITWTPDGDGPT
+977 QITWAPDGDGPT

-1026 LSTSDDWPVIKTV
+1026 LSTKGDWPVIRTV